1 MHFKVITALAWA
13 VAEVLSKFSGLSLQ
27 FLWLQEDDFF
37 LKQLLKPVQIY
48 IIIQSESIN
57 WLKLQGK
64 AIRM

>member
-1 MHFKVITALAWA
+1 MHFKVITALARA

-48 IIIQSESIN
+48 IIQTESIN